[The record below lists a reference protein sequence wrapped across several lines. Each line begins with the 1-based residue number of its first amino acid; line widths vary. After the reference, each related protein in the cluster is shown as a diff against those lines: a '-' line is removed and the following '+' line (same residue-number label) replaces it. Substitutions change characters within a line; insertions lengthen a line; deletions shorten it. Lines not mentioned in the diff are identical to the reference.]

1 MPNFAK
7 VVLGGDVQV
16 FQLLVSTLVAGIA
29 LRSLLCE
36 RRSGR
41 VIEIGLV
48 PFGAFGLSAFAVDL
62 YFAAAPVASAELLG
76 AGEFL
81 ARSGSVRLCV
91 DLARIAMF
99 GGFYIVPLYALIQ
112 HRSEPSHRSRVI
124 AANNILNAAFMVAA
138 AGVAIALLASGLSI
152 PELFLVLAI
161 MNAAVAYYIFKLVPE
176 FLMRFIVWALVH
188 SI

>member
-1 MPNFAK
+1 
-7 VVLGGDVQV
+7 
-16 FQLLVSTLVAGIA
+16 
-29 LRSLLCE
+29 
-36 RRSGR
+36 
-41 VIEIGLV
+41 
-48 PFGAFGLSAFAVDL
+48 
-62 YFAAAPVASAELLG
+62 
-76 AGEFL
+76 
-81 ARSGSVRLCV
+81 
-91 DLARIAMF
+91 
-99 GGFYIVPLYALIQ
+99 
-112 HRSEPSHRSRVI
+112 VI